1 MDLRELTDKRVLVVG
16 LGRSG
21 LAAARLCLKRGAR
34 VTVTD
39 SKKAEQLAPALG
51 ELQDRVA
58 LELGGHRVESFTSAD
73 LIVLSPGVPPLP
85 ELQAAAEAVEA
96 GIPLTTLE
104 EHPVLNLGIDGADQI
119 DHDLNAIKGGG
130 GALLR
135 EKVVASASRRFIVIA
150 DGRKLTGSLGEA
162 CSLPVEVHP
171 FALGPVQ
178 RKLIDLGAEVSV
190 RSGSGKLGPVVTDN
204 GNLILDADFG
214 AIPEP
219 RRLERE
225 LKAIPGIIET
235 GLFLGCVDIAF
246 IGTKEG
252 MKRLDKKNKRE
263 I

>member
-1 MDLRELTDKRVLVVG
+1 LSWIEGAKREAAEKAVALVKRGSVIG
-16 LGRSG
+16 LGSG
-21 LAAARLCLKRGAR
+21 STASYVTRILGKRLM
-34 VTVTD
+34 D
-39 SKKAEQLAPALG
+39 G
-51 ELQDRVA
+51 ELEDI
-58 LELGGHRVESFTSAD
+58 L
-73 LIVLSPGVPPLP
+73 GVPTSF
-85 ELQAAAEAVEA
+85 QAAAEAVEA

-150 DGRKLTGSLGEA
+150 DGRKLTGSLGEG
-162 CSLPVEVHP
+162 CSLPVEVLP

-219 RRLERE
+219 RGLERE

-252 MKRLDKKNKRE
+252 MKRLDKKNKGE

>member
-1 MDLRELTDKRVLVVG
+1 MSWIEGAKREAAGKAVALVESGSVIG
-16 LGRSG
+16 LGSG
-21 LAAARLCLKRGAR
+21 STASYATMILGKRLM
-34 VTVTD
+34 D
-39 SKKAEQLAPALG
+39 G
-51 ELQDRVA
+51 ELEDV
-58 LELGGHRVESFTSAD
+58 F
-73 LIVLSPGVPPLP
+73 GVPTS
-85 ELQAAAEAVEA
+85 LQAAAEAVEA
-96 GIPLTTLE
+96 GVPLTTLD

-150 DGRKLTGSLGEA
+150 DGRKLTGRLGEG
-162 CSLPVEVHP
+162 CSLPVEVLP
-171 FALGPVQ
+171 FALGSVQ
-178 RKLIDLGAEVSV
+178 RKLIDLGAEVSL
-190 RSGSGKLGPVVTDN
+190 RCGSGKLGPVLTDN

-214 AIPEP
+214 IIPEP

-235 GLFLGCVDIAF
+235 GLFLGFIDLAF

-252 MKRLDKKNKRE
+252 MKRLDKKNKEE

>member
-1 MDLRELTDKRVLVVG
+1 MSWIEGAKREAAEKAVALVKRGSVIG
-16 LGRSG
+16 LGSG
-21 LAAARLCLKRGAR
+21 STASYVTRILGKRLM
-34 VTVTD
+34 D
-39 SKKAEQLAPALG
+39 G
-51 ELQDRVA
+51 ELED
-58 LELGGHRVESFTSAD
+58 
-73 LIVLSPGVPPLP
+73 VLGVPTSF
-85 ELQAAAEAVEA
+85 QAAAEAVEA

-150 DGRKLTGSLGEA
+150 DGRKLTGSLGEG
-162 CSLPVEVHP
+162 CSLPVEVLP

>member
-1 MDLRELTDKRVLVVG
+1 MSWIDEAKKR
-16 LGRSG
+16 
-21 LAAARLCLKRGAR
+21 AAAQA
-34 VTVTD
+34 VD
-39 SKKAEQLAPALG
+39 Q
-51 ELQDRVA
+51 
-58 LELGGHRVESFTSAD
+58 VESGMVLGIGSGTTTAEAIKIIGQRLAD
-73 LIVLSPGVPPLP
+73 GRLRDIKGVPTSFHSI
-85 ELQAAAEAVEA
+85 QEAVKA
-96 GIPLTTLE
+96 RIPLSTLDE
-104 EHPVLNLGIDGADQI
+104 YPQLDLGIDGADQI

-150 DGRKLTGSLGEA
+150 DGRKLTGSLGEG
-162 CSLPVEVHP
+162 CSLPVEVLP